1 MSKRSLIGLLVVIS
15 IGMLGGRV
23 SPLQAAEKTSRH
35 TMTLKQLEAIVVE
48 EARELRGGN
57 GQWQF
62 VLDEI
67 PMALLTDIEHDPTRI
82 IAPIIQ
88 ENKVTS
94 KERKKM
100 LEANF
105 HTALDTRYATTHG
118 IVYAAYIHP
127 LSPLHEDQIRSA
139 LHQVAQLAKTFGTT
153 YSSGALVFLG
163 PEQQY

>member
-1 MSKRSLIGLLVVIS
+1 MHRGYVIGLLAVIS
-15 IGMLGGRV
+15 VGMLGGRAE
-23 SPLQAAEKTSRH
+23 PLRAEEKASSH
-35 TMTLKQLEAIVVE
+35 TMTLDQLEAIVVE
-48 EARELRGGN
+48 EARELRGGK

-62 VLDEI
+62 VLDAV
-67 PMALLTDIEHDPTRI
+67 PMALLTDVEHDRMRI

-88 ENKVTS
+88 ENKLTS
-94 KERKKM
+94 EERKKM

-105 HTALDTRYATTHG
+105 HTALDARYATTHG

-127 LSPLHEDQIRSA
+127 LSPLREDQIRSA

-163 PEQQY
+163 PE